1 MTVNWDKP
9 LPPKSSTIVEYE
21 VPSVNID
28 NGHNR
33 SMESDSRLP
42 DRKSEHKQ
50 ANINMRQSDSIIS
63 TDNKIKNLN
72 QKPYF
77 F

>member
-21 VPSVNID
+21 APSVNID

-33 SMESDSRLP
+33 SMESDSHLP
-42 DRKSEHKQ
+42 DRQSEHKQ
-50 ANINMRQSDSIIS
+50 ANINMRQSDNDR
-63 TDNKIKNLN
+63 TA
-72 QKPYF
+72 
-77 F
+77 